1 MRWNNKAV
9 QREIQGLGLGGIAK
23 QPKPI
28 EINLNHD
35 LVEVSQQEPATAV
48 RFDESIQADQGA
60 DKLQQSYQNPFERAD
75 AFMKKLTTET
85 KTRPAIQIEGAAPD
99 ENEGIKRK
107 WRVEIDPEKIRNIEE
122 GRELYDKYL
131 KLHNSTSNKQVW
143 KVYDHLA
150 ADLLQD
156 AMNEVLGSIDK
167 DLDKFCEKVIY
178 DEFQLE

>member
-1 MRWNNKAV
+1 
-9 QREIQGLGLGGIAK
+9 
-23 QPKPI
+23 
-28 EINLNHD
+28 
-35 LVEVSQQEPATAV
+35 
-48 RFDESIQADQGA
+48 
-60 DKLQQSYQNPFERAD
+60 
-75 AFMKKLTTET
+75 MKKLTTET